1 MQQAPYHNNSSRD
14 CSVALG
20 PRSWPRPVTS
30 LTRPPSSRWPFPE
43 PQNQKQIPEFVGLA
57 NYFRFL
63 IQDFALYTGKLTYLF
78 YKKSTYTSEPLP
90 EKAQS
95 TFHHLQIALSSE
107 PLVSHTRSDLNFSL
121 TTDATMGDAASP
133 GGMGAVL
140 SQTGEDG
147 VEHVE
152 SRPTS

>member
-1 MQQAPYHNNSSRD
+1 MAITIEASLINQHSMASVNSFS
-14 CSVALG
+14 ATG
-20 PRSWPRPVTS
+20 IRPGSEKMATIQK
-30 LTRPPSSRWPFPE
+30 FPE
-43 PQNQKQIPEFVGLA
+43 PHNQKQIPEFVSLV

-63 IQDFALYTGKLTYLF
+63 NQDFALYTGKLTSQF
-78 YKKSTYTSEPLP
+78 YKETTYTSEPLP